1 MVPAFLP
8 RCLDC
13 RRVFFAPFLDCLE
26 TKHLEKKEG
35 KFRARRIYQ
44 RVEVV
49 ESVLM
54 WKPAIGTGDIQFRFS
69 SYILFAA
76 AVRSWNLI
84 EFY

>member
-1 MVPAFLP
+1 MKGSKKKSTTLYFIPFCLEIKVRTGTTMVPAFLP

-54 WKPAIGTGDIQFRFS
+54 
-69 SYILFAA
+69 
-76 AVRSWNLI
+76 
-84 EFY
+84 